1 MANPEY
7 SEMVSVVIPFQM
19 NHNFLE
25 EACLSVI
32 NQTYADWNAVL
43 VADNAD
49 FQSMEIAAKYITLDS
64 RFKLINSGRK
74 NSDAPGPWL
83 PRNQAL
89 KDIQS
94 YYVSFLDSDDIWHPK
109 KLELQI
115 KYCQENN
122 LDLCT
127 TSYIRFNCRDKRIM
141 ELRRPPAII
150 RKSDIFPVNKVPLSS
165 ALIRHEILSGSKFRG
180 IPHEDQNLWFQIFS
194 THRHLKAGNL
204 NKVLIAYRIH
214 KNNYTK
220 GIKTKLSLKLSSL
233 MHYKQHN
240 LAFILYYCTIA
251 YLRYSIS
258 RCGWR
263 FQVKKTCDFG
273 FLQEK

>member
-7 SEMVSVVIPFQM
+7 CAMVSVVIPFQK

-25 EACLSVI
+25 EACLSVL
-32 NQTYADWNAVL
+32 NQTYIDWIAVL

-49 FQSMEIAAKYITLDS
+49 FQSIEIAAKYMTLDE

-74 NSDAPGPWL
+74 NRDAPGPWL
-83 PRNQAL
+83 ARNQAL
-89 KDIQS
+89 KEIQS

-127 TSYIRFNCRDKRIM
+127 TSYIRFNCRNKRII
-141 ELRRPPAII
+141 ELRKPPAII

-165 ALIRHEILSGSKFRG
+165 TLIRHEILSDGKFRG

-194 THRHLKAGNL
+194 THRYLKAGNL
-204 NKVLIAYRIH
+204 NKVLMAYRIH

-251 YLRYSIS
+251 CLRYSIS
-258 RCGWR
+258 RCCWR
-263 FQVKKTCDFG
+263 FQIKKTYDFG